1 MTSPAPASTSNA
13 VPEPHSGASPGVI
26 ESRNPA
32 TGALLGTVP
41 VAGPDDVRRTLAAA
55 RRAQEAWA
63 LLPVAERS
71 TRLLRFR
78 DAIVARG
85 DELVDLISAENG
97 KARFESLL
105 FEVFPVAEV
114 ATWLGKNAAAILEPE
129 RVQLGLVKYRTAY
142 VQYVPRGVV
151 AVISPWNFPF
161 VLSLGDTLFALAAGN
176 AVVLKPSEVTP
187 LVLAKAKEIWDAT
200 AGLPRDLF
208 QVVQGYGQTG
218 AALIEAR
225 PDMVVFT
232 GGVSTGKRVAA
243 MCGERLIPCTLELGG
258 KAPLIACE
266 DADVERTARAIVFGG
281 FANSGQVCIS
291 VERVYAHEKVH
302 DRILERVVGLV
313 SELRQGDP
321 STSLDLDVGAMTFPR
336 QVEVVERHI
345 ADAKAKGAI
354 VRAGGH
360 RRPSLG
366 SDMFFAP
373 TVLAGCHHG
382 MTVMTEE
389 IFGPIVPFMKVAS
402 EDEAIRLANES
413 HLGLNA
419 YVFSADREKG
429 RRIAER
435 VLAGSVVVNDV
446 FINYAMPEAPFGGV
460 KESGIGRVHGPE
472 GLRSFCHVKHVNVDR
487 FGTMDREPTWYPFTA
502 GAYHGFQKAVRALFG
517 GGSIAKRLG
526 ELI

>member
-1 MTSPAPASTSNA
+1 MPSPTQVTRFTSSAEAT
-13 VPEPHSGASPGVI
+13 VSGVSSQI

-32 TGALLGTVP
+32 TGEVLGRVP
-41 VAGPDDVRRTLAAA
+41 VSSTEEVRATVASA

-63 LLPVAERS
+63 LLPIEER
-71 TRLLRFR
+71 TARLLRFR
-78 DAIVARG
+78 NAIVDRG
-85 DELVDLISAENG
+85 EEIVELLSQENG
-97 KARFESLL
+97 KTRHESLL

-114 ATWLGKNAAAILEPE
+114 ATYLSKHAAEILSPQ
-129 RVQLGLVKYRTAY
+129 RVTLGLAKYRTAY
-142 VQYVPRGVV
+142 LQYVPRGVV
-151 AVISPWNFPF
+151 AIISPWNFPF

-208 QVVQGYGQTG
+208 QVVQGYGKTG
-218 AALIEAR
+218 SDLIDAQ

-232 GGVSTGKRVAA
+232 GGVATGKRVAA

-266 DADVERTARAIVFGG
+266 DADIERTARGIVFGG
-281 FANSGQVCIS
+281 FANSGQICIS
-291 VERVYAHEKVH
+291 VERVYAHAQVH
-302 DRILERVVGLV
+302 DRLLERVVGLV

-321 STSLDLDVGAMTFPR
+321 MTSLDLDVGAMTFDK
-336 QVEVVERHI
+336 QVDVVEKHI
-345 ADAKAKGAI
+345 ADAKAKGAV
-354 VRAGGH
+354 VRTGGT
-360 RRPSLG
+360 RKG
-366 SDMFFAP
+366 MFFAP
-373 TVLAGCHHG
+373 TVLAGCNHD

-402 EDEAIRLANES
+402 EDEAIAHANDS

-419 YVFSADREKG
+419 YVFTADREKG

-446 FINYAMPEAPFGGV
+446 FVNYAMAEAPFGGV
-460 KESGIGRVHGPE
+460 KQSGIGRVHGPE

-487 FGTMDREPTWYPFTA
+487 FGTMDREPTWYPFTK
-502 GAYHGFQKAVRALFG
+502 GAYGGFQKAVRALFG
-517 GGSIAKRLG
+517 GGSLAKRLG
-526 ELI
+526 DLL